1 MSGKTRDILT
11 YTLGF
16 ALAAALTAI
25 AFGALLADLPRATA
39 VLVIGIAAVAQV
51 VVQFRLFMHIDV
63 SRQKREDLHLI
74 LFTCLIIAIM
84 VGGSVWILQNQAT
97 RMM

>member
-1 MSGKTRDILT
+1 MNGKTRDILT

-16 ALAAALTAI
+16 ALAAVLTAI
-25 AFGALLADLPRATA
+25 AFGAVLADLPRATS
-39 VLVIGIAAVAQV
+39 VPVVGLAAIAQV
-51 VVQFRLFMHIDV
+51 IVQFRLFMHIDL

-84 VGGSVWILQNQAT
+84 VGGSVWILYDQAT